1 MSTRMSPARAHR
13 ARVLAAQASASSPA
27 GGEVVGEAYEL
38 MQAQLVEHRRQLK
51 GIQSLER
58 KIEAKRAFLPVYKD
72 WVQAAVEEGRGA
84 QDQVLMT
91 VLVWLI
97 DVGQIGDALYVARY
111 AVEHGLS
118 MPDQYDRNLPTV
130 LLDEIG
136 GAALAGKLT
145 VAECIEYLQAV
156 LELTRDADTPDQ
168 ARAKVHKA
176 LGYAYMGR
184 SGASEVDVGTVPVDA
199 AKLALQHCRRALEL
213 FDQVG
218 VKKDIER
225 LERRL
230 KTAGELSA

>member
-1 MSTRMSPARAHR
+1 MRMSPARAHR
-13 ARVLAAQASASSPA
+13 ARVLAAKACASASA
-27 GGEVVGEAYEL
+27 GGELVGSAYEL
-38 MQAQLVEHRRQLK
+38 MQAQLVEHLRHLK
-51 GIQSLER
+51 TIQSLER

-72 WVQAAVEEGRGA
+72 WVEAAVESGRGA
-84 QDQVLMT
+84 QDRVLMT

-111 AVEHGLS
+111 AVEHDLS
-118 MPDQYDRNLPTV
+118 MPDQYDRNLATV

-136 GAALAGKLT
+136 AAALAVRMA
-145 VAECIEYLQAV
+145 VADCIQQLQTV
-156 LELTRDADTPDQ
+156 LELTADADTPDQ

-184 SGASEVDVGTVPVDA
+184 NGSGEVDVGVVPIDA
-199 AKLALQHCRRALEL
+199 AKLALQHCRRALDL

-230 KTAGELSA
+230 KSAGELSA

>member
-1 MSTRMSPARAHR
+1 MSPARAHR
-13 ARVLAAQASASSPA
+13 ARVLAAEACASASA
-27 GGEVVGEAYEL
+27 GGELVGSAYEL
-38 MQAQLVEHRRQLK
+38 MRAQLVEHLRHLK
-51 GIQSLER
+51 TIQSVER
-58 KIEAKRAFLPVYKD
+58 KIEAKRNFLPIYKD
-72 WVQAAVEEGRGA
+72 WVEAAVETGRGA
-84 QDQVLMT
+84 QDRVLMT

-97 DVGQIGDALYVARY
+97 DVGDFQAALYVASY
-111 AVEHGLS
+111 AIEHDLQ
-118 MPDQYDRNLPTV
+118 MPDQYERNLATV

-145 VAECIEYLQAV
+145 LGESVPVLDRV
-156 LELTRDADTPDQ
+156 LELTQDADTPDQ

-184 SGASEVDVGTVPVDA
+184 TGASEVDVGTVPADA

-230 KTAGELSA
+230 KSAGELSV